1 MEVIKD
7 ARVLN
12 NIIPNVM
19 AKLPDFYAAI
29 GDTLLMVVWSGAISF
44 VLGLALGVLITVT
57 KPGGILENKV
67 VYQILDKLVS
77 LFRSIPFIILLTWV
91 MPVSRAIMGTAIYV
105 RGAIVPL
112 VFGAVPF
119 FTRQV
124 ESALAELD
132 GGLIEAALSMGST
145 PLEII
150 FRVYL
155 KESVAAI
162 ARGTTITAISLL
174 NLTAMAGVVGA
185 GGLGDFAIRYGHDRN
200 MLDVTNVTV
209 LVLVII
215 VCIMEFVGGKVVKKN
230 THYGVSDMSISNRKV
245 VIVGAGH
252 VGSHVGYALISQ
264 SLADEIVYI
273 DSDHAK
279 AVAQAFDLTDATN
292 YLPVRTKVT
301 AGDYSD
307 AKDAQI
313 MIISAGPL
321 PTGNQTRMDT
331 LGQTIAI
338 LKDVTKSIKESGF
351 DGIIVNISNPADV
364 ITHYIQHT
372 LNWAP
377 ERIFSTSTTLD
388 SARLRRAIA
397 QEIGIDQK
405 SITAYA
411 LGEHGESQMVAWSA
425 VTIAGKPLSQW
436 REEYPDTFGK
446 LDLDALADAGREGGW
461 TILRGK
467 QCTEFGIGASAA
479 EVVRAIF
486 YNENRVLS
494 VSVLLDGKY
503 GQHDVY
509 ASVPAIVGRDGIAEI
524 IELHLTPEEQ
534 EKFNASCKTMSE
546 NYQLSLT
553 L

>member
-1 MEVIKD
+1 
-7 ARVLN
+7 
-12 NIIPNVM
+12 
-19 AKLPDFYAAI
+19 
-29 GDTLLMVVWSGAISF
+29 
-44 VLGLALGVLITVT
+44 
-57 KPGGILENKV
+57 
-67 VYQILDKLVS
+67 
-77 LFRSIPFIILLTWV
+77 
-91 MPVSRAIMGTAIYV
+91 
-105 RGAIVPL
+105 
-112 VFGAVPF
+112 
-119 FTRQV
+119 
-124 ESALAELD
+124 
-132 GGLIEAALSMGST
+132 
-145 PLEII
+145 
-150 FRVYL
+150 
-155 KESVAAI
+155 
-162 ARGTTITAISLL
+162 
-174 NLTAMAGVVGA
+174 
-185 GGLGDFAIRYGHDRN
+185 
-200 MLDVTNVTV
+200 
-209 LVLVII
+209 
-215 VCIMEFVGGKVVKKN
+215 
-230 THYGVSDMSISNRKV
+230 MSISNRKV

-273 DSDHAK
+273 DSDRAK
-279 AVAQAFDLTDATN
+279 AVAQALDLTDATN

-307 AKDAQI
+307 AADAQI
-313 MIISAGPL
+313 MIIAAGPL
-321 PTGNQTRMDT
+321 PSGSQTRMDT
-331 LGQTIAI
+331 LGQTIEI
-338 LKDVTKSIKESGF
+338 LEEVTASIKKSGF

-372 LNWAP
+372 LNWVP

-397 QEIGIDQK
+397 QETGIDQK

-467 QCTEFGIGASAA
+467 GCTEFGIGASAA

-494 VSVLLDGKY
+494 VSVLLNGQY

-509 ASVPAIVGRDGIAEI
+509 ASVPAIVGRDGIAHI

-534 EKFNASCKTMSE
+534 EKFDASCRTMSD

>member
-1 MEVIKD
+1 
-7 ARVLN
+7 
-12 NIIPNVM
+12 
-19 AKLPDFYAAI
+19 
-29 GDTLLMVVWSGAISF
+29 
-44 VLGLALGVLITVT
+44 
-57 KPGGILENKV
+57 
-67 VYQILDKLVS
+67 
-77 LFRSIPFIILLTWV
+77 
-91 MPVSRAIMGTAIYV
+91 
-105 RGAIVPL
+105 
-112 VFGAVPF
+112 
-119 FTRQV
+119 
-124 ESALAELD
+124 
-132 GGLIEAALSMGST
+132 
-145 PLEII
+145 
-150 FRVYL
+150 
-155 KESVAAI
+155 
-162 ARGTTITAISLL
+162 
-174 NLTAMAGVVGA
+174 
-185 GGLGDFAIRYGHDRN
+185 
-200 MLDVTNVTV
+200 
-209 LVLVII
+209 
-215 VCIMEFVGGKVVKKN
+215 
-230 THYGVSDMSISNRKV
+230 MSISNRKV

-273 DSDHAK
+273 DSDRAK
-279 AVAQAFDLTDATN
+279 AVAQALDLTDATN

-307 AKDAQI
+307 AADAQI
-313 MIISAGPL
+313 MIIAAGPL
-321 PTGNQTRMDT
+321 PSGSQTRMDT
-331 LGQTIAI
+331 LGQTIEI
-338 LKDVTKSIKESGF
+338 LKEVTASIKKSGF

-372 LNWAP
+372 LNWVP

-397 QEIGIDQK
+397 QETGIDQK

-467 QCTEFGIGASAA
+467 GCTEFGIGAAAA

-494 VSVLLDGKY
+494 VSVLLDGQY

-509 ASVPAIVGRDGIAEI
+509 ASVPAIVGRDGIAHI

-534 EKFNASCKTMSE
+534 EKFDVSCRTMSD

>member
-1 MEVIKD
+1 
-7 ARVLN
+7 
-12 NIIPNVM
+12 
-19 AKLPDFYAAI
+19 
-29 GDTLLMVVWSGAISF
+29 
-44 VLGLALGVLITVT
+44 
-57 KPGGILENKV
+57 
-67 VYQILDKLVS
+67 
-77 LFRSIPFIILLTWV
+77 
-91 MPVSRAIMGTAIYV
+91 
-105 RGAIVPL
+105 
-112 VFGAVPF
+112 
-119 FTRQV
+119 
-124 ESALAELD
+124 
-132 GGLIEAALSMGST
+132 
-145 PLEII
+145 
-150 FRVYL
+150 
-155 KESVAAI
+155 
-162 ARGTTITAISLL
+162 
-174 NLTAMAGVVGA
+174 
-185 GGLGDFAIRYGHDRN
+185 
-200 MLDVTNVTV
+200 
-209 LVLVII
+209 
-215 VCIMEFVGGKVVKKN
+215 
-230 THYGVSDMSISNRKV
+230 MSISNRKV

-313 MIISAGPL
+313 MIIAAGPL

-338 LKDVTKSIKESGF
+338 LKDVTKSIRESGF
-351 DGIIVNISNPADV
+351 DGIIISISNPADV
-364 ITHYIQHT
+364 IAHYIQHT

-446 LDLDALADAGREGGW
+446 LDLDALADAAARAAGPS
-461 TILRGK
+461 
-467 QCTEFGIGASAA
+467 CAASSAPSSA
-479 EVVRAIF
+479 LALPPQKWFAPFSTTRTAF
-486 YNENRVLS
+486 FRFL
-494 VSVLLDGKY
+494 
-503 GQHDVY
+503 
-509 ASVPAIVGRDGIAEI
+509 
-524 IELHLTPEEQ
+524 
-534 EKFNASCKTMSE
+534 FC
-546 NYQLSLT
+546 
-553 L
+553 

>member
-1 MEVIKD
+1 
-7 ARVLN
+7 
-12 NIIPNVM
+12 
-19 AKLPDFYAAI
+19 
-29 GDTLLMVVWSGAISF
+29 
-44 VLGLALGVLITVT
+44 
-57 KPGGILENKV
+57 
-67 VYQILDKLVS
+67 
-77 LFRSIPFIILLTWV
+77 
-91 MPVSRAIMGTAIYV
+91 
-105 RGAIVPL
+105 
-112 VFGAVPF
+112 
-119 FTRQV
+119 
-124 ESALAELD
+124 
-132 GGLIEAALSMGST
+132 
-145 PLEII
+145 
-150 FRVYL
+150 
-155 KESVAAI
+155 
-162 ARGTTITAISLL
+162 
-174 NLTAMAGVVGA
+174 
-185 GGLGDFAIRYGHDRN
+185 
-200 MLDVTNVTV
+200 
-209 LVLVII
+209 
-215 VCIMEFVGGKVVKKN
+215 
-230 THYGVSDMSISNRKV
+230 MSISNRKV

-273 DSDHAK
+273 DSDRAK
-279 AVAQAFDLTDATN
+279 AVAQALDLTDATN
-292 YLPVRTKVT
+292 YLPVRTRVT

-307 AKDAQI
+307 AADAQI
-313 MIISAGPL
+313 MIIAAGPL
-321 PTGNQTRMDT
+321 PSGNQTRMDT
-331 LGQTIAI
+331 LGQTIEI
-338 LKDVTKSIKESGF
+338 LKEVTASIKKSGF

-364 ITHYIQHT
+364 ITHYIQHM

-397 QEIGIDQK
+397 QETGIDQK

-436 REEYPDTFGK
+436 REEYPDTFGR

-467 QCTEFGIGASAA
+467 GCTEFGIGASAA

-494 VSVLLDGKY
+494 VSVLLDGQY

-509 ASVPAIVGRDGIAEI
+509 ASVPAIVGRDGIAHI

-534 EKFNASCKTMSE
+534 EKFDASCRTMSA

>member
-1 MEVIKD
+1 
-7 ARVLN
+7 
-12 NIIPNVM
+12 
-19 AKLPDFYAAI
+19 
-29 GDTLLMVVWSGAISF
+29 
-44 VLGLALGVLITVT
+44 
-57 KPGGILENKV
+57 
-67 VYQILDKLVS
+67 
-77 LFRSIPFIILLTWV
+77 
-91 MPVSRAIMGTAIYV
+91 
-105 RGAIVPL
+105 
-112 VFGAVPF
+112 
-119 FTRQV
+119 
-124 ESALAELD
+124 
-132 GGLIEAALSMGST
+132 
-145 PLEII
+145 
-150 FRVYL
+150 
-155 KESVAAI
+155 
-162 ARGTTITAISLL
+162 
-174 NLTAMAGVVGA
+174 
-185 GGLGDFAIRYGHDRN
+185 
-200 MLDVTNVTV
+200 
-209 LVLVII
+209 
-215 VCIMEFVGGKVVKKN
+215 
-230 THYGVSDMSISNRKV
+230 MSISNRKV

-273 DSDHAK
+273 DSDRAK
-279 AVAQAFDLTDATN
+279 AVAQALDLTDATN

-307 AKDAQI
+307 AADAQI
-313 MIISAGPL
+313 MIIAAGPL
-321 PTGNQTRMDT
+321 PSGSQTRMDT
-331 LGQTIAI
+331 LGQTIEI
-338 LKDVTKSIKESGF
+338 LKKVTASIKKSGF

-364 ITHYIQHT
+364 IAHYIQHT

-397 QEIGIDQK
+397 QETGIDQK

-411 LGEHGESQMVAWSA
+411 LGEHGESQMVVWSA

-467 QCTEFGIGASAA
+467 GCTEFGIGASAA

-494 VSVLLDGKY
+494 VSVLLDGQY

-509 ASVPAIVGRDGIAEI
+509 ASVPAIVGRDGIAHI

-534 EKFNASCKTMSE
+534 EKFDASCRTMSD

>member
-1 MEVIKD
+1 
-7 ARVLN
+7 
-12 NIIPNVM
+12 
-19 AKLPDFYAAI
+19 
-29 GDTLLMVVWSGAISF
+29 
-44 VLGLALGVLITVT
+44 
-57 KPGGILENKV
+57 
-67 VYQILDKLVS
+67 
-77 LFRSIPFIILLTWV
+77 
-91 MPVSRAIMGTAIYV
+91 
-105 RGAIVPL
+105 
-112 VFGAVPF
+112 
-119 FTRQV
+119 
-124 ESALAELD
+124 
-132 GGLIEAALSMGST
+132 
-145 PLEII
+145 
-150 FRVYL
+150 
-155 KESVAAI
+155 
-162 ARGTTITAISLL
+162 
-174 NLTAMAGVVGA
+174 
-185 GGLGDFAIRYGHDRN
+185 
-200 MLDVTNVTV
+200 
-209 LVLVII
+209 
-215 VCIMEFVGGKVVKKN
+215 
-230 THYGVSDMSISNRKV
+230 MSISNRKV

-279 AVAQAFDLTDATN
+279 AVAQALDLTDATN

-364 ITHYIQHT
+364 ITHYIQHA

-436 REEYPDTFGK
+436 QAEYPDTFGR

-494 VSVLLDGKY
+494 VSVLLNGLY

-509 ASVPAIVGRDGIAEI
+509 ASVPAIVGRDGIAHI

-534 EKFNASCKTMSE
+534 EKFNASCRTMSE

>member
-1 MEVIKD
+1 
-7 ARVLN
+7 
-12 NIIPNVM
+12 
-19 AKLPDFYAAI
+19 
-29 GDTLLMVVWSGAISF
+29 
-44 VLGLALGVLITVT
+44 
-57 KPGGILENKV
+57 
-67 VYQILDKLVS
+67 
-77 LFRSIPFIILLTWV
+77 
-91 MPVSRAIMGTAIYV
+91 
-105 RGAIVPL
+105 
-112 VFGAVPF
+112 
-119 FTRQV
+119 
-124 ESALAELD
+124 
-132 GGLIEAALSMGST
+132 
-145 PLEII
+145 
-150 FRVYL
+150 
-155 KESVAAI
+155 
-162 ARGTTITAISLL
+162 
-174 NLTAMAGVVGA
+174 
-185 GGLGDFAIRYGHDRN
+185 
-200 MLDVTNVTV
+200 
-209 LVLVII
+209 
-215 VCIMEFVGGKVVKKN
+215 
-230 THYGVSDMSISNRKV
+230 MSISNRKV

-273 DSDHAK
+273 DSDRAK
-279 AVAQAFDLTDATN
+279 AVAQALDLTDATN

-307 AKDAQI
+307 AADAQI
-313 MIISAGPL
+313 MIIAAGPL
-321 PTGNQTRMDT
+321 PSGSQTRMDT
-331 LGQTIAI
+331 LGQTIEI
-338 LKDVTKSIKESGF
+338 LKEVTTSIKKSGF
-351 DGIIVNISNPADV
+351 DGIIVNISNPVDV

-372 LNWAP
+372 LNWVP

-397 QEIGIDQK
+397 QETGIDQK

-467 QCTEFGIGASAA
+467 GCTEFGIGASAA

-494 VSVLLDGKY
+494 VSVLLNGQY

-509 ASVPAIVGRDGIAEI
+509 ASVPAIVGRDGIAHI

-534 EKFNASCKTMSE
+534 EKFDASCRTMSD

>member
-1 MEVIKD
+1 
-7 ARVLN
+7 
-12 NIIPNVM
+12 
-19 AKLPDFYAAI
+19 
-29 GDTLLMVVWSGAISF
+29 
-44 VLGLALGVLITVT
+44 
-57 KPGGILENKV
+57 
-67 VYQILDKLVS
+67 
-77 LFRSIPFIILLTWV
+77 
-91 MPVSRAIMGTAIYV
+91 
-105 RGAIVPL
+105 
-112 VFGAVPF
+112 
-119 FTRQV
+119 
-124 ESALAELD
+124 
-132 GGLIEAALSMGST
+132 
-145 PLEII
+145 
-150 FRVYL
+150 
-155 KESVAAI
+155 
-162 ARGTTITAISLL
+162 
-174 NLTAMAGVVGA
+174 
-185 GGLGDFAIRYGHDRN
+185 
-200 MLDVTNVTV
+200 
-209 LVLVII
+209 
-215 VCIMEFVGGKVVKKN
+215 
-230 THYGVSDMSISNRKV
+230 MSISNRKV

-273 DSDHAK
+273 DSDRAK
-279 AVAQAFDLTDATN
+279 AVAQALDLTDATN

-307 AKDAQI
+307 AADAQI
-313 MIISAGPL
+313 MIIAAGPL
-321 PTGNQTRMDT
+321 PSGNQTRMDT
-331 LGQTIAI
+331 LGQTIEI
-338 LKDVTKSIKESGF
+338 LKEVTASIKKSGF

-364 ITHYIQHT
+364 ITHYIQHM

-397 QEIGIDQK
+397 QETGIDQK

-436 REEYPDTFGK
+436 RDEYPDTFGK

-467 QCTEFGIGASAA
+467 GCTEFGIGASAA

-494 VSVLLDGKY
+494 VYVLLDGQY

-509 ASVPAIVGRDGIAEI
+509 ASVPAIVGRDGIAHI

-534 EKFNASCKTMSE
+534 EKFDVSCRTMSA

>member
-1 MEVIKD
+1 
-7 ARVLN
+7 
-12 NIIPNVM
+12 
-19 AKLPDFYAAI
+19 
-29 GDTLLMVVWSGAISF
+29 
-44 VLGLALGVLITVT
+44 
-57 KPGGILENKV
+57 
-67 VYQILDKLVS
+67 
-77 LFRSIPFIILLTWV
+77 
-91 MPVSRAIMGTAIYV
+91 
-105 RGAIVPL
+105 
-112 VFGAVPF
+112 
-119 FTRQV
+119 
-124 ESALAELD
+124 
-132 GGLIEAALSMGST
+132 
-145 PLEII
+145 
-150 FRVYL
+150 
-155 KESVAAI
+155 
-162 ARGTTITAISLL
+162 
-174 NLTAMAGVVGA
+174 
-185 GGLGDFAIRYGHDRN
+185 
-200 MLDVTNVTV
+200 
-209 LVLVII
+209 
-215 VCIMEFVGGKVVKKN
+215 
-230 THYGVSDMSISNRKV
+230 MSISNRKV

-279 AVAQAFDLTDATN
+279 AIAQALDLTDATN

-313 MIISAGPL
+313 MIIAAGPL

-351 DGIIVNISNPADV
+351 DGIIISISNPADV
-364 ITHYIQHT
+364 IAHYIQHT

-388 SARLRRAIA
+388 SARLRRVIA

-411 LGEHGESQMVAWSA
+411 LGEHGESQM
-425 VTIAGKPLSQW
+425 GKPLSQW
-436 REEYPDTFGK
+436 QAEYPDTFGR

-494 VSVLLDGKY
+494 VSVLLNGQY
-503 GQHDVY
+503 GQHDIY
-509 ASVPAIVGRDGIAEI
+509 ASVPAIVNRDGIAHI

-534 EKFNASCKTMSE
+534 EKFNASCRTMSE

>member
-1 MEVIKD
+1 
-7 ARVLN
+7 
-12 NIIPNVM
+12 
-19 AKLPDFYAAI
+19 
-29 GDTLLMVVWSGAISF
+29 
-44 VLGLALGVLITVT
+44 
-57 KPGGILENKV
+57 
-67 VYQILDKLVS
+67 
-77 LFRSIPFIILLTWV
+77 
-91 MPVSRAIMGTAIYV
+91 
-105 RGAIVPL
+105 
-112 VFGAVPF
+112 
-119 FTRQV
+119 
-124 ESALAELD
+124 
-132 GGLIEAALSMGST
+132 
-145 PLEII
+145 
-150 FRVYL
+150 
-155 KESVAAI
+155 
-162 ARGTTITAISLL
+162 
-174 NLTAMAGVVGA
+174 
-185 GGLGDFAIRYGHDRN
+185 
-200 MLDVTNVTV
+200 
-209 LVLVII
+209 
-215 VCIMEFVGGKVVKKN
+215 
-230 THYGVSDMSISNRKV
+230 MSISNRKV

-273 DSDHAK
+273 DSDRAK
-279 AVAQAFDLTDATN
+279 AVAQALDLTDATN

-307 AKDAQI
+307 AADAQI
-313 MIISAGPL
+313 MIIAAGPL
-321 PTGNQTRMDT
+321 PSGNQTRMDT
-331 LGQTIAI
+331 LGQTIEI
-338 LKDVTKSIKESGF
+338 LKEVTASIKKSGF

-364 ITHYIQHT
+364 ITHYIQHM

-397 QEIGIDQK
+397 QETGIDQK

-467 QCTEFGIGASAA
+467 GCTEFGIGVSAA

-494 VSVLLDGKY
+494 VSVLLNGQY

-509 ASVPAIVGRDGIAEI
+509 ASVPAIVGRDGIAHI

-534 EKFNASCKTMSE
+534 EKFDASCRTMSD

>member
-1 MEVIKD
+1 
-7 ARVLN
+7 
-12 NIIPNVM
+12 
-19 AKLPDFYAAI
+19 
-29 GDTLLMVVWSGAISF
+29 
-44 VLGLALGVLITVT
+44 
-57 KPGGILENKV
+57 
-67 VYQILDKLVS
+67 
-77 LFRSIPFIILLTWV
+77 
-91 MPVSRAIMGTAIYV
+91 
-105 RGAIVPL
+105 
-112 VFGAVPF
+112 
-119 FTRQV
+119 
-124 ESALAELD
+124 
-132 GGLIEAALSMGST
+132 
-145 PLEII
+145 
-150 FRVYL
+150 
-155 KESVAAI
+155 
-162 ARGTTITAISLL
+162 
-174 NLTAMAGVVGA
+174 
-185 GGLGDFAIRYGHDRN
+185 
-200 MLDVTNVTV
+200 
-209 LVLVII
+209 
-215 VCIMEFVGGKVVKKN
+215 
-230 THYGVSDMSISNRKV
+230 MSISNRKV

-273 DSDHAK
+273 DSDRAK
-279 AVAQAFDLTDATN
+279 AVAQALDLTDATN

-307 AKDAQI
+307 AADAQI
-313 MIISAGPL
+313 MIIAAGPL
-321 PTGNQTRMDT
+321 PSGSQTRMDT
-331 LGQTIAI
+331 LGQTIEI
-338 LKDVTKSIKESGF
+338 LKEVTASIKKSGF

-364 ITHYIQHT
+364 ITHYIQHM

-397 QEIGIDQK
+397 QETGIDQK

-436 REEYPDTFGK
+436 RDEYPDTFGK

-467 QCTEFGIGASAA
+467 GCTEFGIGASAA

-494 VSVLLDGKY
+494 VSVLLDGQY

-509 ASVPAIVGRDGIAEI
+509 ASVPAIVGRDGIAHI

-534 EKFNASCKTMSE
+534 EKFDASCRTMSD

>member
-1 MEVIKD
+1 
-7 ARVLN
+7 
-12 NIIPNVM
+12 
-19 AKLPDFYAAI
+19 
-29 GDTLLMVVWSGAISF
+29 
-44 VLGLALGVLITVT
+44 
-57 KPGGILENKV
+57 
-67 VYQILDKLVS
+67 
-77 LFRSIPFIILLTWV
+77 
-91 MPVSRAIMGTAIYV
+91 
-105 RGAIVPL
+105 
-112 VFGAVPF
+112 
-119 FTRQV
+119 
-124 ESALAELD
+124 
-132 GGLIEAALSMGST
+132 
-145 PLEII
+145 
-150 FRVYL
+150 
-155 KESVAAI
+155 
-162 ARGTTITAISLL
+162 
-174 NLTAMAGVVGA
+174 
-185 GGLGDFAIRYGHDRN
+185 
-200 MLDVTNVTV
+200 
-209 LVLVII
+209 
-215 VCIMEFVGGKVVKKN
+215 
-230 THYGVSDMSISNRKV
+230 MSISNRKV

-273 DSDHAK
+273 DSDRAK
-279 AVAQAFDLTDATN
+279 AVAQALDLTDATN
-292 YLPVRTKVT
+292 YLPVRTRVT

-307 AKDAQI
+307 AADAQI
-313 MIISAGPL
+313 MIIAAGPL
-321 PTGNQTRMDT
+321 PSGNQTRMDT
-331 LGQTIAI
+331 LGQTIEI
-338 LKDVTKSIKESGF
+338 LKEVTASIKKSGF

-372 LNWAP
+372 LNWVP

-397 QEIGIDQK
+397 QETGIDQK

-436 REEYPDTFGK
+436 REEYPDTFGR

-467 QCTEFGIGASAA
+467 GCTEFGIGASAA

-494 VSVLLDGKY
+494 VSVLLNGQY

-509 ASVPAIVGRDGIAEI
+509 ASVPAIVGRDGIAHI

-534 EKFNASCKTMSE
+534 EKFDASCRTMSE
-546 NYQLSLT
+546 NYKLSLA